1 MVLWVSFGVFFF
13 FFQLWFIQ
21 KQIYLEPHGIGS
33 IAQDCPTWVT
43 LDTLFN
49 LFVPQFL
56 SLENGLGGSAYSIA
70 FLWELI

>member
-13 FFQLWFIQ
+13 FFSSFGLS
-21 KQIYLEPHGIGS
+21 KNKNLEPHGIGS

-56 SLENGLGGSAYSIA
+56 SHENGLGGGAYSIA
-70 FLWELI
+70 FL